1 MWTVFFITWS
11 STCFVMTLHSAIIS
25 LLIYSDFYKIYPAQ
39 NVFIL
44 SHFCIFLT

>member
-25 LLIYSDFYKIYPAQ
+25 LL
-39 NVFIL
+39 FIL
-44 SHFCIFLT
+44 IFTKFILHKMFLFLVTFAYS